1 MSTSGNNSSNAFD
14 FYVSAFKEALYG
26 VKVEMDNEE
35 MGRFIDKTVTNLI
48 YT

>member
-1 MSTSGNNSSNAFD
+1 M
-14 FYVSAFKEALYG
+14 VEAFKEALYG

-35 MGRFIDKTVTNLI
+35 MGRFIDKTVSNLI